1 MRINRRI
8 KTINKILAKIKNH
21 RRTFIVTAVL
31 GIGGL
36 CIAYGFSRV
45 EKSVMTFVPVTEQEK
60 PIIVIDA
67 GHGGYVLNWVAGA
80 IWFLT
85 KKSSER
91 RVCVVQSFFIFS
103 QILL

>member
-91 RVCVVQSFFIFS
+91 RVCVVQSFFET
-103 QILL
+103 LK